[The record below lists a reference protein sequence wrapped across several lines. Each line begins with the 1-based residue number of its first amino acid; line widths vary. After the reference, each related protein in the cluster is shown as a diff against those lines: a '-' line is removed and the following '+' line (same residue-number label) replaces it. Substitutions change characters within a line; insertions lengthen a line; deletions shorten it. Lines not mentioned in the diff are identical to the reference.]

1 MMVEY
6 LLETPQEH
14 ELSLSEQ
21 DELSSS
27 RSERVEVSFL
37 LAS

>member
-6 LLETPQEH
+6 LLEAPQEH

-21 DELSSS
+21 DELSNS